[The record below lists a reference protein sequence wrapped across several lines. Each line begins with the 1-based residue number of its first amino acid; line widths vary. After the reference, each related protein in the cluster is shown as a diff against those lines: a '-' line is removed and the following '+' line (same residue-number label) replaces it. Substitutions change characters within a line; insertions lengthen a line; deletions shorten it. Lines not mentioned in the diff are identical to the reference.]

1 MTPLAKFP
9 ISWAKPVF
17 WGREQ
22 AYVADAMASTWISGG
37 AYVDR
42 LEHEIAAF
50 CNVPCA
56 LAVANGT
63 VAIHLSYLAIGLH
76 AGDEVVVPGFGYLAA
91 ANVALH
97 VGAKPVFAEID
108 PGTWCLTA
116 ETVAQVL
123 SPRTR
128 AVVPIHT
135 YGNACDMDSILA
147 LCSRRGIVVIEDAA
161 ESFGTRY
168 KGRQSG
174 TMGDVGCFSFQATKT
189 ITTGEG
195 GMVVTS
201 RDELAEPLRLYRSH
215 GVSRRRYFH
224 EVAGLNF
231 RLTNMQAAMGC
242 AQFEQIEVIIEARRR
257 THDCYCRCLENI
269 DGLVMQKFSPTVEPV
284 VWAVALKLD
293 SSAFPQGRDAVI
305 DQLADAGIESRP
317 GFYPPNAMPDLYG
330 KGIDIPVCTAI
341 ARQVIS
347 LPSYPSLTSE
357 EIERVCVNL
366 KALRR

>member
-1 MTPLAKFP
+1 
-9 ISWAKPVF
+9 
-17 WGREQ
+17 
-22 AYVADAMASTWISGG
+22 
-37 AYVDR
+37 
-42 LEHEIAAF
+42 
-50 CNVPCA
+50 
-56 LAVANGT
+56 
-63 VAIHLSYLAIGLH
+63 
-76 AGDEVVVPGFGYLAA
+76 
-91 ANVALH
+91 
-97 VGAKPVFAEID
+97 
-108 PGTWCLTA
+108 
-116 ETVAQVL
+116 
-123 SPRTR
+123 
-128 AVVPIHT
+128 
-135 YGNACDMDSILA
+135 MDSILA

-242 AQFEQIEVIIEARRR
+242 AQFEQIDVIIEARRR
-257 THDCYCRCLENI
+257 THDRYCRCLENI
-269 DGLVMQKFSPTVEPV
+269 DGLVMQKFSPAVEPV

-330 KGIDIPVCTAI
+330 NGIDIPVCTAI

-357 EIERVCVNL
+357 EIERVCASL